1 MASEEKEDEKLPLI
15 SYRKLKT
22 NDREELDRLR
32 FALVDGEHGF
42 FQLDV
47 DDEVDEFDQVAATEK
62 EQPSEKTSN
71 ECTRWERNS

>member
-47 DDEVDEFDQVAATEK
+47 DDEVDVDVLKHCFVIL
-62 EQPSEKTSN
+62 KTS
-71 ECTRWERNS
+71 S

>member
-47 DDEVDEFDQVAATEK
+47 DDEVDRIR
-62 EQPSEKTSN
+62 PS
-71 ECTRWERNS
+71 RRN